1 MRKKKAT
8 VAMMAALLVALAH
21 GAPAMAG
28 FEVPAGY
35 VATEIG
41 IPDVPGSPGFI
52 GGLDRLS
59 GGALVYFDGYDVLK
73 FWQAA
78 ATSLFHP
85 DPAVWGS
92 FVKVDESDRIY
103 FGESMLGE
111 IYEIDPAGG
120 AAAIGAV
127 PGNYDLEFG
136 ALGAFISHNPVWD
149 PENQVSL
156 IDLEDASLDQI
167 LQTDGWSGPLAF
179 DADGSLYYC
188 RPTDLFGEVGAELY
202 VFGPAQVAGAIGP
215 DVLTLA
221 DGELMTDDLSGCY
234 DMAYAP
240 NAGGESLFVTSGS
253 LFDNQVEKVDLATG
267 EIIPFVTDSEGTGW
281 STYVRFQ
288 PGVNPFVA
296 DGGPYAGALTVNQGE
311 SIIEIRPVSTGPC
324 FIDSVM

>member
-1 MRKKKAT
+1 MRKKEAT

-28 FEVPAGY
+28 FEVPDGY

-41 IPDVPGSPGFI
+41 IPDVPGSPGFV

-59 GGALVYFDGYDVLK
+59 CGALVYFDGYDVLK
-73 FWQAA
+73 FWQGAA
-78 ATSLFHP
+78 ASLFHP

-92 FVKVDESDRIY
+92 FVKADESDQIY

-111 IYEIDPAGG
+111 IYEIDPEGG

-136 ALGAFISHNPVWD
+136 PLGTFVSHNPVWD

-167 LQTDGWSGPLAF
+167 LQTDGWSGPLVF
-179 DADGSLYYC
+179 DTEGVLYYC

-202 VFGPAQVAGAIGP
+202 AFDTAQVAGAIGP
-215 DVLTLA
+215 DVLALA
-221 DGELMTDDLSGCY
+221 DGELVTDELTGCY

-240 NAGGESLFVTSGS
+240 NAGAESLFVTSGS
-253 LFDNQVEKVDLATG
+253 LFTNQVEKVDLATG
-267 EIIPFVTDSEGTGW
+267 EIAPFVIDSEGTGW
-281 STYVRFQ
+281 STYVRFH
-288 PGVNPFVA
+288 PGVNPFVP
-296 DGGPYAGALTVNQGE
+296 DGGRNAGALTVNQVE
-311 SIIEIRPVSTGPC
+311 SIIEIRPVIPPAC
-324 FIDSVM
+324 FIGSVI